1 MNFKIQ
7 ASPHIRTPNASV
19 SKMMLNVVIA
29 MVPLI
34 AITMAQF
41 KLQFLYALILSIVTV
56 CGLEALS
63 NKIMKREQTLVD
75 GSALV
80 TAIIFA
86 LTLPSGIFNHEF
98 YGSVGKAYMVGGFV
112 IVASATFAI
121 VVGKMVFGGL
131 GRNIF
136 NPAGLGRVFL
146 LISFGSIVSYFAAD
160 VAIYETTA
168 TPLGIMKSSIE
179 TGNFTDVMNVT
190 NDYSVTDMF
199 FGRTSGS
206 FGETS
211 ALALI
216 FVGAYLMVFK
226 IADWRKIVTC
236 IGTFALLAYVYTL
249 RVNLDPQFVI
259 YQLLTGSILFGAI
272 LMVTDPVTAPIT
284 APGRVFYAMAI
295 GGLTFVIRIFGAYP
309 EGMLL
314 SILILNMF
322 TPAIDYHRWMSTKFN
337 LGWIITIAVTLAIF
351 VGIVL
356 VGTM

>member
-19 SKMMLNVVIA
+19 QKMMLNVVVA
-29 MVPLI
+29 MIPLLG
-34 AITMAQF
+34 ITLYQF
-41 KLQFLYALILSIVTV
+41 QLQFLYALVLSIVSI

-63 NKIMKREQTLVD
+63 NLIMKREQTFKD
-75 GSALV
+75 GSGLV

-86 LTLPSGIFNHEF
+86 FTLPAGIFSPDY
-98 YGSVGKAYMVGGFV
+98 YGSVEKAYLVGGFV
-112 IVASATFAI
+112 IVASGAFAI
-121 VVGKMVFGGL
+121 VVGKMIFGGL

-136 NPAGLGRVFL
+136 NPAGLGRIFL

-160 VAIYETTA
+160 VAAYETTA
-168 TPLGIMKSSIE
+168 TPLGIMKSAVES
-179 TGNFTDVMNVT
+179 GNVT
-190 NDYSVTDMF
+190 NALDVTKFYSLRDMF

-206 FGETS
+206 FGEVS
-211 ALALI
+211 SLALL
-216 FVGAYLMVFK
+216 FVAAYLIIFK
-226 IADWRKIVTC
+226 IADWRKIVVC
-236 IGTFALLAYVYTL
+236 IGTFALLAGFYAY
-249 RVNLDPQFVI
+249 RVNISYEFIL

-322 TPAIDYHRWMSTKFN
+322 TPAIDYHRWMSTRFTK
-337 LGWIITIAVTLAIF
+337 GWIFTLLLTLAIF
-351 VGIVL
+351 IAIVF

>member
-19 SKMMLNVVIA
+19 PSMMFNVVIA
-29 MVPLI
+29 MIPLL
-34 AITMAQF
+34 AITLIQF
-41 KLQFLYALILSIVTV
+41 QLQFLFALILSIVTV

-63 NKIMKREQTLVD
+63 NLIMKRKQTLND

-86 LTLPSGIFNHEF
+86 LTLPAGIFNPDY
-98 YGSVGKAYMVGGFV
+98 YGSVEKAYLVGGFV
-112 IVASATFAI
+112 ILASATFAI
-121 VVGKMVFGGL
+121 VVGKMIFGGL

-146 LISFGSIVSYFAAD
+146 LISFGSIVSYFASD

-168 TPLGIMKSSIE
+168 TPLGIMKTSIE
-179 TGNFTDVMNVT
+179 SNNISEALNVT
-190 NDYSVTDMF
+190 NFYSFSDMF
-199 FGRTSGS
+199 IGRTSGS

-211 ALALI
+211 ALALVFVAVYLVI
-216 FVGAYLMVFK
+216 FKV
-226 IADWRKIVTC
+226 ADWRKIVSC
-236 IGTFALLAYVYTL
+236 IGTFVILASFYAY
-249 RVNLDPQFVI
+249 RESISYEFVL

-295 GGLTFVIRIFGAYP
+295 GGLTFIIRIFGAYP

-322 TPAIDYHRWMSTKFN
+322 TPAIDYHRWMSTRFTK
-337 LGWIITIAVTLAIF
+337 GWIFTILLTLAIF
-351 VGIVL
+351 ITIVF
-356 VGTM
+356 VGTL